1 MTVDFSLLGFCELF
15 VKMGVDF
22 KYFDLLKGMV
32 YSKIKYVTTTF
43 LFYST
48 SPEKKLTVINLK
60 LFCKVVT
67 NQSATEKL
75 RKCINVP
82 ALLSVWHKTR
92 QLILR
97 QV

>member
-1 MTVDFSLLGFCELF
+1 
-15 VKMGVDF
+15 
-22 KYFDLLKGMV
+22 MV

-48 SPEKKLTVINLK
+48 SPEKKLTVIKLK

-75 RKCINVP
+75 IKCINVL
-82 ALLSVWHKTR
+82 ALYQYGTK
-92 QLILR
+92 
-97 QV
+97 

>member
-1 MTVDFSLLGFCELF
+1 MTVDLHVSLLGFCELF

-48 SPEKKLTVINLK
+48 SPEKKLTVIKLK

-67 NQSATEKL
+67 NQSATENL
-75 RKCINVP
+75 RKCINM
-82 ALLSVWHKTR
+82 LSLYQYGTK
-92 QLILR
+92 
-97 QV
+97 

>member
-1 MTVDFSLLGFCELF
+1 MNLQQGMTVDFSLLGFCELF
-15 VKMGVDF
+15 VKMGIDL

-48 SPEKKLTVINLK
+48 SPEKKLTVIKLK

-75 RKCINVP
+75 RKCINMP
-82 ALLSVWHKTR
+82 SLYQYGTK
-92 QLILR
+92 
-97 QV
+97 